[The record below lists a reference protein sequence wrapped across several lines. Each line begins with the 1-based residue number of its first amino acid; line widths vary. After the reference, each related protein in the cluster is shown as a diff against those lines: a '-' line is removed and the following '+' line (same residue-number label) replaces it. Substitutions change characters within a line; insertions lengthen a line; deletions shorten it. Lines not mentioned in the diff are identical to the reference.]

1 MQLFSEY
8 SVLGLLLAGLAGYL
22 LGNFQTAIVL
32 SKLLFHDDV
41 RDHGSGNAGST
52 NMVRVFG
59 FRMGL
64 VTFIGDFL
72 KAVLAI
78 LLGRLLAGTI
88 GGYMG
93 GLFVVVGHCWPVFA
107 GFRGGKGI
115 ASSFAVAWMC
125 YPLGGLITTVA
136 AALLFLSTK
145 QVSVM
150 SLGGTLV
157 FFLCTIIFKQNPLLI
172 TLTVIILLITFTR
185 HMSNIKRLLQG
196 KEYKFIR

>member
-41 RDHGSGNAGST
+41 RNHGSGNAGST

-136 AALLFLSTK
+136 AALLFLSTR

-150 SLGGTLV
+150 SLGGMLV

>member
-136 AALLFLSTK
+136 AALLFLSTR

-150 SLGGTLV
+150 SLGGMLV

>member
-157 FFLCTIIFKQNPLLI
+157 FFICTIIFQQNPLLI
-172 TLTVIILLITFTR
+172 TLTAIILLITFTR